1 MHLCQCSTDIREVV
15 SRSALRTGSD
25 DSRALGRPWALRL
38 TLKSAA
44 VLLFLFLF
52 TVRGSQGFS
61 VLTHE
66 AIIDSEWDPVIK
78 PLLVRRFPNATPDDL
93 KNAHAYAYGGAIIQ
107 DMGYYPFG
115 NKFFSDLTHYVRSAD
130 FVRALIRDSQ
140 DLNEYAFALGAV
152 AHYVADNDGH
162 RLAVNRA
169 VPMLYPKLRRKYG
182 AIVVYDQDPA
192 AHLKTEFG
200 FDVLEVAKGHYA
212 SEDYHDRIGFQV
224 SQDLL
229 QRAFR
234 DTYSLDLNSVITKYD
249 LAVGTFRYSVSTVI
263 PQMTKVAWQ
272 TKKDD
277 IRKETPGITR
287 NKFIYNVSRA
297 SYKKSWKDQYR
308 KPGFGTQF
316 LAFLLRIVP
325 KVGPFRALSFRA
337 PTPQAGELF
346 MASFNAAIKDY
357 AGAIHQKDE
366 SGELQIQ
373 NDNFDTGTVTGP
385 GEYPLADSTYA
396 ELVDRLAR
404 NHFQQISPE
413 LRKDILSYYGNL
425 NAPFATRKHKKEWA
439 RVVSE
444 IGELKAASAVPAA
457 ATATRHP

>member
-1 MHLCQCSTDIREVV
+1 M
-15 SRSALRTGSD
+15 
-25 DSRALGRPWALRL
+25 RL

-44 VLLFLFLF
+44 VLLFLLIF
-52 TVRGSQGFS
+52 TVRGSQGYS

-66 AIIDSEWDPVIK
+66 AIIDSEWNPVIK
-78 PLLVRRFPNATPDDL
+78 PLLVKRFPNATRADL
-93 KNAHAYAYGGAIIQ
+93 KNARAYAYGGAIIQ

-130 FVRALIRDSQ
+130 FVRALVRDST
-140 DLNEYAFALGAV
+140 DLNEYAFSLGAL

-162 RLAVNRA
+162 RLAVNRV

-182 AIVVYDQDPA
+182 PTVVYDQDPA

-234 DTYSLDLNSVITKYD
+234 DTYSLDLNSIITNYG
-249 LAVGTFRYSVSTVI
+249 LAVGTFRYSVGTVI

-272 TKKDD
+272 TKKDE
-277 IRKETPGITR
+277 IQKEIPGITR
-287 NKFIYNVSRA
+287 RKFIYNISRA
-297 SYKKSWKDQYR
+297 TYRKSWKNQY
-308 KPGFGTQF
+308 KTPGFGARF
-316 LAFLLRIVP
+316 LSFLLRIIP
-325 KVGPFRALSFRA
+325 KIGPLRTLSFHA
-337 PTPQAGELF
+337 PTPEAGQLF
-346 MASFNAAIKDY
+346 MTSFNATIKDY
-357 AGAIHQKDE
+357 AAAIHQKE
-366 SGELQIQ
+366 ETGQLQIQ
-373 NDNFDTGTVTGP
+373 NDNFDTGTVTKP
-385 GEYPLADSTYA
+385 GDYPLADSTYA
-396 ELVDRLAR
+396 ELLDHLAK

-413 LRKDILSYYGNL
+413 LRRDILAYYSNL

-439 RVVSE
+439 RLVKQ
-444 IGELKAASAVPAA
+444 IGELKMVSAAPGPAA
-457 ATATRHP
+457 APAKP